1 MNDELKFC
9 ASAHDVTPMELTGF
23 MQLAESTYT
32 DSTGSTQAPPTPEGF
47 TKADHI
53 CWNASIYHVLLLLDG
68 LNPAS
73 RYNVLIKE
81 VPA

>member
-9 ASAHDVTPMELTGF
+9 ENANDITPIELNGF
-23 MQLAESTYT
+23 MQLADSSYI
-32 DSTGSTQAPPTPEGF
+32 DSTGSIQTPPTPEGF

-53 CWNASIYHVLLLLDG
+53 CWNASIYHVLKLLSDLPPG
-68 LNPAS
+68 S